1 MLTAFLNR
9 YRETIVWKLQG
20 LSKEEASRHLVPS
33 ATTLLVVAKHLALV
47 ERGSFQVDVA
57 GQVTEETGN
66 ASVIEPTDTIDSIL
80 PLYPD
85 AIAKDRVLARPHSPG
100 RS

>member
-1 MLTAFLNR
+1 MPHQPLPVPRTGDEKAMLTAFLNR

-47 ERGSFQVDVA
+47 ERG
-57 GQVTEETGN
+57 
-66 ASVIEPTDTIDSIL
+66 
-80 PLYPD
+80 
-85 AIAKDRVLARPHSPG
+85 
-100 RS
+100 